1 VIQMLI
7 PPNSTIKLI
16 AIEYHFT
23 DDPYTQPD
31 YLGKISQTWEK
42 NAIRIKDNRWFVSEN
57 NKWSNWKEIWKDSYE
72 SITDQ
77 MIERYGSLKSTIYHF
92 ALDDLKR
99 FNDFY
104 DDKWNYV
111 FLDMVATLEIS
122 INGITLTAK
131 MSDSLGGIESDSSI
145 DDYVSDMYSGLVA
158 QLKTILPMSQIKEV
172 GIVKLE

>member
-1 VIQMLI
+1 MLI

-42 NAIRIKDNRWFVSEN
+42 NAIRTKDNQWFISEN
-57 NKWSNWKEIWKDSYE
+57 NKWSNWKDLWKHSDE
-72 SITDQ
+72 AEKNQFIK
-77 MIERYGSLKSTIYHF
+77 RYGSLKSATYHF
-92 ALDDLKR
+92 AIDDLKR
-99 FNDFY
+99 LNAFY
-104 DDKWNYV
+104 NDKWNYV

-122 INGITLTAK
+122 INGLALIAK
-131 MSDSLGGIESDSSI
+131 LSDSLGGIESDSSI